1 MRRNSA
7 AQWTVTLE
15 VIHKA
20 ELLAGRAEG
29 TKKADKRE
37 TKIIVLDDEVSRGL
51 IEGLS
56 PAEQPKSDLFADI
69 ETLGNQAVDRLK
81 IKI

>member
-1 MRRNSA
+1 MLERHYSH
-7 AQWTVTLE
+7 LE

-29 TKKADKRE
+29 IKKTDKRE

-51 IEGLS
+51 IEGLNPS
-56 PAEQPKSDLFADI
+56 NKGQSDLFADI
-69 ETLGNQAVDRLK
+69 EDQENQAVDKLITK
-81 IKI
+81 I